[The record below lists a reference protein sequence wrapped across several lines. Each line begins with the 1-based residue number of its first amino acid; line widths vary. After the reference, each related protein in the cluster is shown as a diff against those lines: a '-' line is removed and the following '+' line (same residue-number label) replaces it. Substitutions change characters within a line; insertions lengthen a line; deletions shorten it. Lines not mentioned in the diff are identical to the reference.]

1 MTVVHRDI
9 PRTPM
14 GALLTTRLGEERGVP
29 VATCLRG
36 TGLTADLLADPNAE
50 ISATAELAVIANLLR
65 ELDDPPGLGLRA
77 GTLFRLTS
85 YGMWGFALISS
96 PTPRSAIQAGLQFID
111 LTFAFSDIQMRRAD
125 TELQLTLT
133 APDVAEP
140 LRRFVIERDMAAI
153 QTLNRDLLATPIP
166 INHVCF
172 AFPAPPPAD
181 LALYTETFGLI
192 PEFDAEECLAGFD
205 QAHVDAPLPQANEHT
220 AAVATEHC
228 RDLLDRRKARGGTA
242 GRVRDILVEH
252 LAHPPDAPQLAAM
265 LFVSERTLRHR
276 LAKEGTSYRALLD
289 EVRERLAEEMLV
301 TRGLPVAE
309 IAHRLG
315 YVEVSSFSQAF
326 RRWKG
331 MGPRAYRDRC
341 RSRGAQRAVDTDS
354 SAVVTTNS
362 ASSNR
367 RRRLR

>member
-1 MTVVHRDI
+1 MAHWDI

-14 GALLTTRLGEERGVP
+14 GALLTTRLGAERGVP
-29 VATCLRG
+29 VETCLRG

-65 ELDDPPGLGLRA
+65 ALDNPPGLGLRA

-111 LTFAFSDIQMRRAD
+111 LTFAFSDIQVRRTD
-125 TELQLTLT
+125 TELQLTFT
-133 APDVAEP
+133 APDVAVP

-153 QTLNRDLLATPIP
+153 QTLNRDLLAAPIP
-166 INHVCF
+166 INQVRF
-172 AFPAPPPAD
+172 AFPPPPLAD
-181 LALYTETFGLI
+181 RALYTETFGLT

-205 QAHVDAPLPQANEHT
+205 HAHVDAPLPQANEQT
-220 AAVATEHC
+220 AAVAIAHC

-242 GRVRDILVEH
+242 GRVRDILVQH
-252 LAHPPDAPQLAAM
+252 LAQPLDAPSLATM

-331 MGPRAYRDRC
+331 VGPRAYRDRAT
-341 RSRGAQRAVDTDS
+341 STGSPAA
-354 SAVVTTNS
+354 VTTNS

-367 RRRLR
+367 RSRLR